1 MTGLAMRSALPP
13 THLCAIRAVDAGR
26 RIRGALQAMPLS
38 ERGRRVGAALK
49 PGAALVL
56 QVDRAAEEIGVACL
70 EQLADEIGHRLHLIT
85 DAMRGE
91 VIVLGKA
98 TRREV
103 VFAHLDAVD
112 GTIKVGGLGNDLEAG
127 RVRLANDGNW
137 GVAAAFTAPTDRTLD
152 ALRFGDFVAAAVVD
166 GNPLRYRAH
175 PEEVV
180 AVPTADGLVAYDVS
194 AAPAVSASLRRAP
207 RVFTSTTANL
217 GQSIV
222 YLDGFQAFDLDTRR
236 SGDDVVAVEL
246 YRLLINR
253 HAGGAF
259 DISRQYG
266 NLSALLHVLLGWR
279 GAPPWMESQGA
290 GFVVVN
296 ENLANLIPAMPIVA
310 AAGGVSVDFEG
321 RPMLERRLVDDRC
334 SVVHAANPA
343 MLEALMQLVAT
354 ARSRARA

>member
-1 MTGLAMRSALPP
+1 MRNAAPP

-26 RIRGALQAMPLS
+26 RIRAVVQSMPLA
-38 ERGRRVGAALK
+38 ERGRRVDAVLK
-49 PGAALVL
+49 PGAALTL
-56 QVDRAAEEIGVACL
+56 QVDRAAEEVGLACL
-70 EQLADEIGHRLHLIT
+70 EQLAGEIGHRLHLIS

-91 VIVLGKA
+91 VIVLGKS
-98 TRREV
+98 TGREV

-112 GTIKVGGLGNDLEAG
+112 GTIKVGGLGNDLEGG

-152 ALRFGDFVAAAVVD
+152 TLRFSDFVAAAVVD

-194 AAPAVSASLRRAP
+194 AAPAVAASLRRAP

-236 SGDDVVAVEL
+236 SGDDVVAAEL

-296 ENLANLIPAMPIVA
+296 ENLANLIPSMPIVA
-310 AAGGVSVDFEG
+310 AAGGVSVDFDG

-343 MLEALMQLVAT
+343 MLEALLVLIAT
-354 ARSRARA
+354 AKARARA